1 MKKVTL
7 IISLMLL
14 AVSFE
19 AAGITKKSSQRRY
32 ITPEEVHVTVSP
44 AALQK
49 ADAIYE
55 SVSKDYSQ
63 GKLSASKVGTKAH
76 GATWN
81 MARRE
86 YVPTLCI
93 GRIKL
98 QNS

>member
-63 GKLSASKVGTKAH
+63 GKLSADGVVNKALYH
-76 GATWN
+76 KAW
-81 MARRE
+81 
-86 YVPTLCI
+86 
-93 GRIKL
+93 
-98 QNS
+98 SH